1 MGTSAP
7 YDAPPN
13 WGELKSEVTR
23 LAREAN
29 LTSPQLR
36 RLIQGVVR
44 GNGGRNEMASG
55 GRQGAAGSA
64 GSAAPARDVARRF
77 ANFIADVRQNGF
89 AAAAERAGLGDLSGK
104 SVGDILNTLLDRLGG
119 NASSIDDADARQA
132 LSDLQ
137 QELLADAKTFEE
149 VQEILSTD
157 ALDLE
162 NLLER
167 FFGHYIFEQFSRVF
181 YERLVQRVGSSSIP
195 QQILPTLSA
204 AKRAVP
210 DPRNGSMTTCPRD
223 EQSSRASATI
233 AIGFTVGCIARRF
246 SSPRF

>member
-23 LAREAN
+23 LAHEAN
-29 LTSPQLR
+29 LTAPQLR

-44 GNGGRNEMASG
+44 GNGGRTEMASG

-64 GSAAPARDVARRF
+64 GSAAPARDVASRF
-77 ANFIADVRQNGF
+77 ASFIADVRQNGF
-89 AAAAERAGLGDLSGK
+89 AAAAERAGLGDLTGK

-137 QELLADAKTFEE
+137 QELLADAQTFEE
-149 VQEILSTD
+149 VQEILSSDT
-157 ALDLE
+157 LDLE

-181 YERLVQRVGSSSIP
+181 YERLVQRVGAQQAVAFLGQIREFIQSALANRAAERDLSGIDWGGP
-195 QQILPTLSA
+195 QGANVISEICSQTLEVFGA
-204 AKRAVP
+204 
-210 DPRNGSMTTCPRD
+210 
-223 EQSSRASATI
+223 
-233 AIGFTVGCIARRF
+233 
-246 SSPRF
+246 